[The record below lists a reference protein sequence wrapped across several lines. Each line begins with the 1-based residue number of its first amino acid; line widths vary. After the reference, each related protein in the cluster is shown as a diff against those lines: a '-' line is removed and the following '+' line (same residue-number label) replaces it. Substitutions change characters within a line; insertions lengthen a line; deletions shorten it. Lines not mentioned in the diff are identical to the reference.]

1 MWKRGTSTGE
11 QVLTATHHSDADLS
25 NQCIGKYS
33 LLRLLEQGEFS
44 EIYLAEDSEQHIPV
58 VIKLLN
64 ERRIGDDLAK
74 FFVQA
79 RTISRLRHPH
89 IVSLLDFG
97 MNDDRGYLVM
107 SYVPNGTLRQCY
119 PKGSILPPS
128 LVLHYIQQAADALT
142 YIHDHKLI
150 HCDIKPHNMLLGEH
164 NELLINDFG
173 IAVVSHSLDPLYPE
187 QHDFEG
193 TVIYAAPEQ
202 LQGKPR
208 RNSDQYAL
216 AVVAYEWC
224 CGDKPFSGNFQEIVQ
239 QHLITTPPPL
249 RQKNPALSPAI
260 EQVIMK
266 ALSKK
271 VEARFANVAT
281 FAETLEWAVQLDMP
295 AQTPPAPVR
304 RQFLSPLPFTRNDP
318 SR

>member
-1 MWKRGTSTGE
+1 
-11 QVLTATHHSDADLS
+11 LTAIHRSDAELS
-25 NQCIGKYS
+25 NQHIGKYR
-33 LLRLLEQGEFS
+33 LLRLLEEGEFS
-44 EIYLAEDSEQHIPV
+44 EIYLAEDSEQHTPV
-58 VIKLLN
+58 AIKLLN

-89 IVSLLDFG
+89 IVSLLEFG
-97 MNDDRGYLVM
+97 MDGDRGYLVM
-107 SYVPNGTLRQCY
+107 DYAPNGTLRERY
-119 PKGSILPPS
+119 PKGSILPPTT
-128 LVLHYIQQAADALT
+128 VLHYIQQAADALT

-164 NELLINDFG
+164 DELLINDFG

-208 RNSDQYAL
+208 RNSDQYSL
-216 AVVAYEWC
+216 AVVAYEWF
-224 CGDKPFSGNFQEIVQ
+224 CGDKPFSGNFHEIVH
-239 QHLITTPPPL
+239 QHLFVTPSPL
-249 RQKNPALSPAI
+249 RMKNPALSPAI

-271 VEARFANVAT
+271 VEGRFADVQA
-281 FAETLEWAVQLDMP
+281 FAEMLEWAVQQDEAEQP
-295 AQTPPAPVR
+295 STPSQPR
-304 RQFLSPLPFTRNDP
+304 RQFLSPLPFTSKHFGDKF
-318 SR
+318 

>member
-1 MWKRGTSTGE
+1 M
-11 QVLTATHHSDADLS
+11 TAIHRSDADLS
-25 NQCIGKYS
+25 NQHIGKYR
-33 LLRLLEQGEFS
+33 LLRLLEEGEFS
-44 EIYLAEDSEQHIPV
+44 EIYLAEDSEQHTPV
-58 VIKLLN
+58 AIKLLN

-97 MNDDRGYLVM
+97 MDGDRGYLVM
-107 SYVPNGTLRQCY
+107 DYAPNGTLRERY
-119 PKGSILPPS
+119 PKGSILPPTT
-128 LVLHYIQQAADALT
+128 VLHYIQQAADALT

-164 NELLINDFG
+164 DELLINDFG
-173 IAVVSHSLDPLYPE
+173 IAVVSHSLDSLYPE

-208 RNSDQYAL
+208 RNSDQYSL
-216 AVVAYEWC
+216 AVVAYEWF
-224 CGDKPFSGNFQEIVQ
+224 CGDKPFSGNFHEIVH
-239 QHLITTPPPL
+239 QHLFVTPSPL
-249 RQKNPALSPAI
+249 RTKNPALSPAI

-266 ALSKK
+266 ALAKK
-271 VEARFANVAT
+271 VEARFANVQA
-281 FAETLEWAVQLDMP
+281 FAEMLEWAVQQDE
-295 AQTPPAPVR
+295 AEQSSAPSQPR
-304 RQFLSPLPFTRNDP
+304 RQFLSPLPFTGKHFGDKF
-318 SR
+318 

>member
-1 MWKRGTSTGE
+1 
-11 QVLTATHHSDADLS
+11 LTAIHHKDALS
-25 NQCIGKYS
+25 NQYIGKYR

-58 VIKLLN
+58 AVKLLH
-64 ERRIGDDLAK
+64 ERLIGDDLAK

-79 RTISRLRHPH
+79 RLISRLRHPH

-97 MNDDRGYLVM
+97 MDGDRGYLIM
-107 SYVPNGTLRQCY
+107 DYAPNGTLRQRY
-119 PKGSILPPS
+119 PKGSILPPAT
-128 LVLHYIQQAADALT
+128 VLHYIQQAADALT
-142 YIHDHKLI
+142 YIHDNKLI

-164 NELLINDFG
+164 DELLINDFG

-202 LQGKPR
+202 LQGMPR
-208 RNSDQYAL
+208 RSSDQYAL
-216 AVVAYEWC
+216 AVVAYEWF
-224 CGDKPFSGNFQEIVQ
+224 CGDKPFSGNFQEIVH
-239 QHLITTPPPL
+239 QHLFVTPPPL
-249 RQKNPALSPAI
+249 REKNPALSPAI

-271 VEARFANVAT
+271 VEARFASVQD
-281 FAETLEWAVQLDMP
+281 FAETLEWAVQPDEK
-295 AQTPPAPVR
+295 QDEEKQPPAPSQPR
-304 RQFLSPLPFTRNDP
+304 RQFLSPLPFTSKPFNDKF
-318 SR
+318 

>member
-1 MWKRGTSTGE
+1 
-11 QVLTATHHSDADLS
+11 LTAIHRSDADLS
-25 NQCIGKYS
+25 NQHIGKYR
-33 LLRLLEQGEFS
+33 LLRLLEEGEFS
-44 EIYLAEDSEQHIPV
+44 EIYLAEDSEQHTPV
-58 VIKLLN
+58 AIKLLN

-97 MNDDRGYLVM
+97 MDGDRGYLVM
-107 SYVPNGTLRQCY
+107 DYAPNGTLRERY
-119 PKGSILPPS
+119 PKGSILPPTT
-128 LVLHYIQQAADALT
+128 VLHYIQQAADALT

-164 NELLINDFG
+164 DELLINDFG
-173 IAVVSHSLDPLYPE
+173 IAVVSHSLDSLYPE

-208 RNSDQYAL
+208 RNSDQYSL
-216 AVVAYEWC
+216 AVVAYEWF
-224 CGDKPFSGNFQEIVQ
+224 CGDKPFSGNFHEIVH
-239 QHLITTPPPL
+239 QHLFVTPSPL
-249 RQKNPALSPAI
+249 RTKNPALSPAI

-266 ALSKK
+266 ALAKK
-271 VEARFANVAT
+271 VEARFANVQA
-281 FAETLEWAVQLDMP
+281 FAEMLEWAVQQDE
-295 AQTPPAPVR
+295 AEQSSAPSQPR
-304 RQFLSPLPFTRNDP
+304 RQFLSPLPFTGKHFGDKF
-318 SR
+318 